1 MPSAAAVGCKSWLS
15 REAGRRRAR
24 PRPRRAPLAED
35 HGAAGRGLGVL
46 RAADLEVFD
55 LCNGNFLHRA
65 YLPDLRNFRSGGQMS
80 AVKRMAAANSS
91 RPLTPTMAKK
101 TWRSGRALKKNHRQP
116 STPTVWQTAA
126 AAAEIPGG
134 KRFLPEELFEREE
147 ERARDHAEQDARKD
161 AHDDRLDRRAAGGRG
176 KEHVDRA
183 GVRGHDARTMLMSP
197 NSSPSS
203 APQPGPKST
212 APRMTG
218 MCRIVMDTGGTMM
231 NPRGVKPS
239 TASSA
244 ISSAYC
250 TSRAVFR
257 VVWDIVIR
265 SLLLLPDGM
274 QRMLYLSIAA
284 Q

>member
-1 MPSAAAVGCKSWLS
+1 MTIDWTG
-15 REAGRRRAR
+15 
-24 PRPRRAPLAED
+24 APLAAGEKSMSIGGV
-35 HGAAGRGLGVL
+35 GAI
-46 RAADLEVFD
+46 
-55 LCNGNFLHRA
+55 
-65 YLPDLRNFRSGGQMS
+65 M
-80 AVKRMAAANSS
+80 
-91 RPLTPTMAKK
+91 
-101 TWRSGRALKKNHRQP
+101 
-116 STPTVWQTAA
+116 
-126 AAAEIPGG
+126 
-134 KRFLPEELFEREE
+134 
-147 ERARDHAEQDARKD
+147 
-161 AHDDRLDRRAAGGRG
+161 
-176 KEHVDRA
+176 
-183 GVRGHDARTMLMSP
+183 ARTMLMSP
-197 NSSPSS
+197 NSNPSS

>member
-1 MPSAAAVGCKSWLS
+1 
-15 REAGRRRAR
+15 
-24 PRPRRAPLAED
+24 
-35 HGAAGRGLGVL
+35 
-46 RAADLEVFD
+46 
-55 LCNGNFLHRA
+55 
-65 YLPDLRNFRSGGQMS
+65 
-80 AVKRMAAANSS
+80 
-91 RPLTPTMAKK
+91 
-101 TWRSGRALKKNHRQP
+101 
-116 STPTVWQTAA
+116 
-126 AAAEIPGG
+126 
-134 KRFLPEELFEREE
+134 
-147 ERARDHAEQDARKD
+147 
-161 AHDDRLDRRAAGGRG
+161 
-176 KEHVDRA
+176 
-183 GVRGHDARTMLMSP
+183 
-197 NSSPSS
+197 
-203 APQPGPKST
+203 
-212 APRMTG
+212 